1 MLLVG
6 TNSSVNAGKAG
17 KITTGQQSN
26 VTKSS
31 HPVTNKTTTHQST
44 TGTTKSSTGGH
55 SVTTSKAA
63 GYPAIGANRGTIG
76 GFPTVIDNTKTTSH
90 LPNDVT
96 TKAVNKEDHHNNRID
111 QGMYIRTY
119 ILCVYIH
126 GFTSVVFVY
135 VRICI
140 M

>member
-6 TNSSVNAGKAG
+6 TNSSVNASKAG

-55 SVTTSKAA
+55 SVTTSKATD
-63 GYPAIGANRGTIG
+63 YPATGTNRETTG
-76 GFPTVIDNTKTTSH
+76 GFPNTKTTSH
-90 LPNDVT
+90 LSNDVT
-96 TKAVNKEDHHNNRID
+96 TKAVNKKDHYNNRID
-111 QGMYIRTY
+111 QGMYIY
-119 ILCVYIH
+119 FVYIY
-126 GFTSVVFVY
+126 S
-135 VRICI
+135 
-140 M
+140 